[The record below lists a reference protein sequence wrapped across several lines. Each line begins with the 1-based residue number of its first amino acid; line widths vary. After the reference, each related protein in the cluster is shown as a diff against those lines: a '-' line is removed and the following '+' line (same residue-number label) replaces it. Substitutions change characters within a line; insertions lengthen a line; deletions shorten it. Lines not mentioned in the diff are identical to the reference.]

1 MPLGAVVTLITPKR
15 GDSFRCCSL
24 RRYINLDVALYRA
37 TDGLEA
43 LSFLR
48 RIGPFTNAPR
58 PDLILLNLSL
68 PKMSGVEVLAAIRSD
83 DSLKHIPTVMFSSSA
98 LDTDRARCL
107 ALGAREFITKPLS
120 FDGLLEA
127 VKAACAHAGAQ

>member
-1 MPLGAVVTLITPKR
+1 
-15 GDSFRCCSL
+15 
-24 RRYINLDVALYRA
+24 VAA
-37 TDGLEA
+37 EC
-43 LSFLR
+43 
-48 RIGPFTNAPR
+48 
-58 PDLILLNLSL
+58 
-68 PKMSGVEVLAAIRSD
+68 EVLAVIRSD
-83 DSLKHIPTVMFSSSA
+83 DSLKNIPTVMFSSSA